1 MFGMFGI
8 FGIWGHLGH
17 LGHFW
22 HFQGFLS
29 LKMPKNTEM
38 FKKFCIAECI
48 RGSR

>member
-8 FGIWGHLGH
+8 FGIWEN

-29 LKMPKNTEM
+29 LKMPKNAEI
-38 FKKFCIAECI
+38 FKNFCIAEHI
-48 RGSR
+48 RG